1 MKKGLLFLVGLAMSF
16 TMMAQTT
23 FPVKFTP
30 ADGLPEQTS
39 AAANTFKDWMS
50 PVLTFDEPVTS
61 FRMTVTH
68 TSWQDAYNTST
79 NGGRGYIF
87 FTLGEFYLKDAA
99 GNPVTLTADNFYG
112 NATES
117 PNTNDGFIENL
128 CDGDITTH
136 YHTQYS
142 ATLEPRPIG
151 QEYYLEVTLPEPM
164 TSFSFG
170 FYKRSNSATI
180 PSEMI
185 LTAGGVDAD
194 PYPEYGFELGEESAT
209 LEANNLYVFCDN
221 QIAWEGAEDQLT
233 VWLATGKD
241 SRFASPAGTDKYY
254 RIRKT
259 PNFDCVFKA
268 IPTDEEGK
276 FYMQSL
282 LGGSYIKTVA
292 ETDGSVFIE
301 QATDISDAA
310 KLYLDEDGYL
320 VCNNH
325 YYSLNSQETLV
336 AYDAARRFLHPY
348 KAKINNK
355 FLVEDLKKDIAK
367 GDEAITK
374 YKQLYAD
381 QNADQGETAALEEAL
396 KTAKAVNAES
406 EPNAILSAQSDLQ
419 TATVEFLKV
428 RIYLFVD
435 EINGYLDESLFD
447 NTVGNYPSVWEGR
460 LAELLETVQND
471 IDTRTFAI
479 IDECSNYING
489 IQAKIDEFLASKIEG
504 YTEMPVFIDAPEG
517 QAQLGT
523 KVDYSSV
530 DANNK
535 EKYVYESPVFI
546 LENPAER
553 FYVTFLHT
561 NSGDAGG
568 GWECTALAEFEVYDG
583 NGEKVDLAATDF
595 STNAQ
600 EPSEGPMEGICDGD
614 LTTFFHTRWSEEDLS
629 TNEHWICVEL
639 PQTLSCFSFKY
650 ITRGTGIAPKNIVVS
665 TEEPY
670 HYVPTETIEIKKQVT
685 SVSELDPDKYYIFWG
700 NLSRVSDGTEGSGY
714 YSGIS
719 CPYGDIPQPEGVFR
733 LEPVEGG
740 GYKIHFLINN
750 FYLTQPSGWSGCST
764 TGKEEDAGVWFFEDS
779 PNLDDAF
786 KVFAEINLTGNF
798 RGIDFENQ
806 TMPCVLQDWG
816 PRESMGYYPIAPRIW
831 VVDDEETQAGH
842 VEEATGKWDFDD
854 TDGESDWYIYETAV
868 PAYLVPVKPIYKA
881 SELNTTDTYAMYGNL
896 GVLTDKPTPGGYYR
910 AVTAVGEKHTNYTL
924 FKLEPGTAAG
934 TYKVH
939 FLEDNVYLKNPTDW
953 AVMEVTENAS
963 EAAELYF
970 EESTRMNGAFWI
982 YSKGKFTG
990 ENASKIKYV
999 DADAMYRL
1007 QDWGNDGM
1015 GAYPIVQLSE
1025 DDADGQSDWIIKK
1038 VYDIDVEVLNRDD
1051 YLGEWTY
1058 YWNNYWNKNET
1069 KSFNFTFVADPND
1082 ENGLIMDCYDA
1093 DANNQEGPWYG
1104 VLDPIGHTITF
1115 KGGQIVYEGDERYY
1129 GVVRTTSGPEQDI
1142 VFTIDLLNEEI
1153 WFGGQLG
1160 IVYDP
1165 REEGGSGGGWW
1176 MLSNS
1181 KVWLVQR
1188 THSVDT
1194 KVEEKTVEAG
1204 ELISTEFYNLK
1215 GQRIAAPEKGM
1226 NIIRRTYD
1234 NGVISVQKVLVR

>member
-117 PNTNDGFIENL
+117 PSTNDGFIENL

-170 FYKRSNSATI
+170 FYKRSNSANI
-180 PSEMI
+180 PSEII

-301 QATDISDAA
+301 QATEISEAA

-320 VCNNH
+320 VCNGH
-325 YYSLNSQETLV
+325 FYSLNSQETLV

-348 KAKINNK
+348 KAKINNN
-355 FLVEDLKKDIAK
+355 FLIEDLKKDIAK

-396 KTAKAVNAES
+396 KTAKAVNVES
-406 EPNAILSAQSDLQ
+406 ASSAILSAQSDLQ

-614 LTTFFHTRWSEEDLS
+614 LTTFFHTRWSEKDLS

-685 SVSELDPDKYYIFWG
+685 TVADIDPDKCYIFYG
-700 NLSRVSDGTEGSGY
+700 NIEKVSSGAEGTGY
-714 YSGIS
+714 YAGTTSTF
-719 CPYGDIPQPEGVFR
+719 GDLPLPEGVFK
-733 LEPVEGG
+733 LEPADGG
-740 GYKIHFLINN
+740 GYRIHFLVHGY
-750 FYLTQPSGWSGCST
+750 YLKQPTGWEGVT
-764 TGKEEDAGVWFFEDS
+764 TTTNPDEAGVWFFEES
-779 PNLDDAF
+779 PNLADAF
-786 KVFAEINLTGNF
+786 KVYVEGSYTGNLH
-798 RGIDFENQ
+798 GVDFQNE
-806 TMPCVLQDWG
+806 TMPIVLQDWSG
-816 PRESMGYYPIAPRIW
+816 SMGYYPTAPRGW
-831 VVDDEETQAGH
+831 VDNGDGTGQV
-842 VEEATGKWDFDD
+842 VEATEKWQYDD

-868 PAYLVPVKPIYKA
+868 PAYLVPVKPIYSA

-910 AVTAVGEKHTNYTL
+910 GVTAVGEKHTNYTL

-939 FLEDNVYLKNPTDW
+939 FLEDNVYLKNPTGW
-953 AVMEVTENAS
+953 AGMEVTENAS

-970 EESTRMNGAFWI
+970 EESTRMSGAFWI
-982 YSKGKFTG
+982 YTKAKWTG
-990 ENASKIKYV
+990 ENAAGQFTDV
-999 DADAMYRL
+999 DAMFRM
-1007 QDWGNDGM
+1007 QDWGESM
-1015 GAYPIVQLSE
+1015 GAYPIVSLDQ
-1025 DDADGQSDWIIKK
+1025 DDADGESDWIIGK
-1038 VYDIDVEVLNRDD
+1038 VFDIDAEVLNRDD
-1051 YLGEWTY
+1051 YLGDWTY
-1058 YWNNYWNKNET
+1058 YWDNYWNKNET

-1142 VFTIDLLNEEI
+1142 VFTIDLLHNEI
-1153 WFGGQLG
+1153 YFGGQLG

-1165 REEGGSGGGWW
+1165 REEGGEGGGWW
-1176 MLSNS
+1176 MLSSS

-1188 THSVDT
+1188 THSINT

-1215 GQRIAAPEKGM
+1215 GQRISAPEKGM

>member
-30 ADGLPEQTS
+30 ADGLPEQTT

-68 TSWQDAYNTST
+68 TSWQDAYCVNHD
-79 NGGRGYIF
+79 GGKGYVF

-99 GNPVTLTADNFYG
+99 GNDIKLGLENFSS
-112 NATES
+112 NAYAS
-117 PNTNDGFIENL
+117 NNDGSWEGLF
-128 CDGDITTH
+128 DGDISTH
-136 YHTQYS
+136 FHTCYS
-142 ATLEPRPIG
+142 ATDQPRPIG
-151 QEYYLEVTLPEPM
+151 AEHYLEVTLPEPM
-164 TSFSFG
+164 KSFQFG
-170 FYKRSNSATI
+170 FYKRSNNANI
-180 PSEMI
+180 PSEII
-185 LTAGGVDAD
+185 LTAGGVAAD
-194 PYPEYGFELGEESAT
+194 PYPEFGFQLGDKV
-209 LEANNLYVFCDN
+209 EAVEPNNLYVLADEGFINSD
-221 QIAWEGAEDQLT
+221 AWEGQMT
-233 VWLATGKD
+233 TYLATGRD
-241 SRFASPAGTDKYY
+241 PRYSSPAGTDTRY
-254 RIRKT
+254 RIRRVA
-259 PNFDCVFKA
+259 NADCVFKA
-268 IPTDEEGK
+268 IPAEDDQFYLYSFIGESFIASVAESAGSSFIDQTLELSSAAKFHLDEE
-276 FYMQSL
+276 
-282 LGGSYIKTVA
+282 
-292 ETDGSVFIE
+292 
-301 QATDISDAA
+301 
-310 KLYLDEDGYL
+310 GYL

-325 YYSLNSQETLV
+325 YYALNSQETLV
-336 AYDAARRFLHPY
+336 AYDHAVRKLSFF
-348 KAKINNK
+348 KASINSA
-355 FLVEDLKKDIAK
+355 LMVEDLKKDIAK

-381 QNADQGETAALEEAL
+381 QSADQGETAALEEAL

-406 EPNAILSAQSDLQ
+406 EPNAILAAQSDLQ

-447 NTVGNYPSVWEGR
+447 NTVGNYPSIWESR
-460 LAELLETVQND
+460 LASLLETVQND
-471 IDTRTFAI
+471 IDTRTFAM
-479 IDECSNYING
+479 IDECSSYING
-489 IQAKIDEFLASKIEG
+489 IQATIDEFLASKIEG

-614 LTTFFHTRWSEEDLS
+614 LTTFFHTLWSSKDLS

-685 SVSELDPDKYYIFWG
+685 TVAEIDPDKYYIFYG
-700 NLSRVSDGTEGSGY
+700 NIEKVSSGAEGTGY
-714 YSGIS
+714 YAGTTSTF
-719 CPYGDIPQPEGVFR
+719 GDLPLPEGVFK
-733 LEPVEGG
+733 LEPADGG
-740 GYKIHFLINN
+740 GYRIHFLVHGY
-750 FYLTQPSGWSGCST
+750 YLKQPTGWEGVT
-764 TGKEEDAGVWFFEDS
+764 TTTSPDEAGVWFFEES
-779 PNLDDAF
+779 ANLADAF
-786 KVFAEINLTGNF
+786 KVYVEGTYTGDLKGVNF
-798 RGIDFENQ
+798 QNE
-806 TMPCVLQDWG
+806 TMPIVLQDWSG
-816 PRESMGYYPIAPRIW
+816 GMGYYPVAPRYYDEAAGG
-831 VVDDEETQAGH
+831 VVDCTN
-842 VEEATGKWDFDD
+842 KWDQDD

-910 AVTAVGEKHTNYTL
+910 GVTAVGEKHTNYTL

-939 FLEDNVYLKNPTDW
+939 FLEDNVYLKNPTGW
-953 AVMEVTENAS
+953 AGMEVTENAS

-970 EESTRMNGAFWI
+970 EESTRMSGAFWI
-982 YSKGKFTG
+982 YTKAKWTG
-990 ENASKIKYV
+990 ENAAGKFTDV
-999 DADAMYRL
+999 DAMFRM
-1007 QDWGNDGM
+1007 QDWGESM
-1015 GAYPIVQLSE
+1015 GAYPIVSLDQ
-1025 DDADGQSDWIIKK
+1025 DDADGESDWIIGK
-1038 VYDIDVEVLNRDD
+1038 VFDIDAEVLNRDD
-1051 YLGEWTY
+1051 YLGDWTY
-1058 YWNNYWNKNET
+1058 YWDNYWNKNET

-1093 DANNQEGPWYG
+1093 DKNNQEGPWYG

-1115 KGGQIVYEGDERYY
+1115 KGGQIVYEGHEQYY

-1142 VFTIDLLNEEI
+1142 VFTIDLLHNEI
-1153 WFGGQLG
+1153 YFGGQLG

-1165 REEGGSGGGWW
+1165 REEGGEGGGWW

-1215 GQRIAAPEKGM
+1215 GQRISAPEKGM